1 MVTIATTSPTD
12 PALSSLP
19 TANVRNAGDVFSGE
33 EFRTIPNVP
42 VFAEHETTAKDG
54 RKLRFTATELQAVTE
69 RCNRRISETGDYAAL
84 VLGHTPDPGDPNGT
98 MPDLVGYA
106 GPFRLGRLGDDGTR
120 GRYAILADFHVY
132 KNEVERVRKHPRRSP
147 ELWLED
153 RFDDMFLDPIAL
165 LAAETPRLDLGML
178 YSARHD
184 GRQVE
189 KYTAVAPAAG
199 NCFIASDSLDDDR
212 TNDRRRYAAPQLSQE
227 GTCSMI
233 SPEDIQQIVAAFD
246 QLDWV
251 QQIKA
256 QQTQG
261 PNSSM
266 APGLDGPPMGADP
279 MGAPP
284 MGAEPGMPPMGA
296 DPMGAPPMGAEP
308 PAPAMGAGMD
318 APPPA
323 PPMAAE
329 PPMEPPTPN
338 GPPPGLESQG
348 PSDNTASPAAPPE
361 SGPPAAPPADKEK
374 EKLSQYAA
382 DSGGDDGKAN
392 ATGEYQT
399 AASVPDM
406 GGASIDHQA
415 GTDKQNY
422 AALDE
427 MEDDEFEKY
436 AISRKSRRKRKY
448 AAEGSAESPNAH
460 APGEA
465 SVEPNDAGPKGEG
478 SAGNDAGEAAS
489 TYETASSPEK
499 FSKDK
504 QMSIRLQSQVDQL
517 SCQLRAEE
525 GKRVD
530 AERYS
535 ALQER
540 RQHYAFDL
548 DSEVE
553 RCLYN
558 RMTGDQFSD
567 HCQCI
572 DDNYGRIPIGADLP
586 THVAGSAQAAAGSQS
601 EMAREKY
608 SKEHS
613 NKAFELCEQASIAGK
628 PLDYEKVLDAL
639 HNGEEVK
646 VCP

>member
-12 PALSSLP
+12 PALSGLP
-19 TANVRNAGDVFSGE
+19 VANIRNAGDVFSGE
-33 EFRTIPNVP
+33 EFQTIPNVP

-69 RCNRRISETGDYAAL
+69 RCNRRINETGDYAAL
-84 VLGHTPDPGDPNGT
+84 VLGHTPDPNDPGGT

-132 KNEVERVRKHPRRSP
+132 KNDLDRVKKHPRRSP

-153 RFDDMFLDPIAL
+153 RFEEMFLDPIAL
-165 LAAETPRLDLGML
+165 LAAEAPRLDMGLL

-199 NCFIASDSLDDDR
+199 NCFIASDSLDDPR
-212 TNDRRRYAAPQLSQE
+212 TRDRRDYAATSPQQK
-227 GTCSMI
+227 GTFSMI

-251 QQIKA
+251 QKIKA
-256 QQTQG
+256 EQTQG

-266 APGLDGPPMGADP
+266 APGLEGPPIDP
-279 MGAPP
+279 MAP
-284 MGAEPGMPPMGA
+284 MGAEPGIPP
-296 DPMGAPPMGAEP
+296 
-308 PAPAMGAGMD
+308 MD
-318 APPPA
+318 APPAAPPIAPPA
-323 PPMAAE
+323 PDMGAGPGEVPPAPSME
-329 PPMEPPTPN
+329 PPMSD
-338 GPPPGLESQG
+338 GPPPGLEPQG
-348 PSDNTASPAAPPE
+348 PPDDTATPAAPSE

-382 DSGGDDGKAN
+382 DGGGGDDGKAN

-399 AASVPDM
+399 AATVPDM
-406 GGASIDHQA
+406 GGATIDHQA
-415 GTDKQNY
+415 GTDKKNY

-436 AISRKSRRKRKY
+436 AISRKSRRRKKY
-448 AAEGSAESPNAH
+448 AAEGSAESANAH
-460 APGEA
+460 TPGEA
-465 SVEPNDAGPKGEG
+465 SVEPADPGPKGEG
-478 SAGNDAGEAAS
+478 SVGNDDGEAAS
-489 TYETASSPEK
+489 SYQTASPPEK

-504 QMSIRLQSQVDQL
+504 AESIRLQSQVDQL
-517 SCQLRAEE
+517 SRQLRDEE
-525 GKRVD
+525 GRRVD

-535 ALQER
+535 ALQDR

-548 DSEVE
+548 EAEVE
-553 RCLYN
+553 RCRYS
-558 RMTGDQFSD
+558 RMTGDQFRD

-572 DDNYGRIPIGADLP
+572 EDNYGRIPVGASLP

-601 EMAREKY
+601 ELAREKY
-608 SKEHS
+608 SKELS
-613 NKAFELCEQASIAGK
+613 CKAFEVCQEAAISGK
-628 PLDYEKVLDAL
+628 PLDYETVLEKL

-646 VCP
+646 A